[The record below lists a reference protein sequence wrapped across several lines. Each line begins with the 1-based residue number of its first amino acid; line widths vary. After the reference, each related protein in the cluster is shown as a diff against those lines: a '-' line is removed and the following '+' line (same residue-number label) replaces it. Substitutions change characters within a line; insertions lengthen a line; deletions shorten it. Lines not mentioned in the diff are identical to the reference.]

1 MTTHAPIACAS
12 CEEELLAREP
22 AEVARVRSGE
32 GPAPLTHHLQS
43 CASCAALAADLASLT
58 ALAEAPRLAPAP
70 AVFERTFAAAAA
82 EADRLAAERRRRI
95 LVAAVKAA
103 AAFVV
108 SLPLVAAFNGGIAA
122 AGAQLLPEAALPYAA
137 GLFGAGLLAGLTALA
152 FLLVLVSGAAARP
165 PADELAEA

>member
-1 MTTHAPIACAS
+1 MTTHAPIACTS

-22 AEVARVRSGE
+22 ADVARVLGGD
-32 GPAPLTHHLQS
+32 GPAALVAHLQS
-43 CASCAALAADLASLT
+43 CAPCGALAGDLASFV
-58 ALAEAPRLAPAP
+58 ALAEAPRLSPAP

-82 EADRLAAERRRRI
+82 EARARSAEGRRRI
-95 LVAAVKAA
+95 FIAAAKAA
-103 AAFVV
+103 AAVVV
-108 SLPLVAAFNGGIAA
+108 SLPLVAALNGGVAA

-137 GLFGAGLLAGLTALA
+137 GLFGAGLLAGLTALS